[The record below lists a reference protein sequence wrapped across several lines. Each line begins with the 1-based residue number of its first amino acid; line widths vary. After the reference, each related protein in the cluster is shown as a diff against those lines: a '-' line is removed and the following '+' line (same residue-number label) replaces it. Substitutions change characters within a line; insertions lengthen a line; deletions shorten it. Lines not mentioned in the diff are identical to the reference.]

1 MNIDYFKKLI
11 YGENMSTVIAF
22 HCIPWEVDASIERF
36 WSALRI
42 HLKRN
47 GQELLLITT
56 TSIKD
61 SELLNIKIPY
71 LLMDFNY
78 EESVD
83 NFLSES
89 HPMVQILQDWY
100 DLSREQSILLNS
112 NVNAYIFRLMDTI
125 RPSVVISWQSA
136 HPLSRMVREICIK
149 YDIQWWSAERGWI
162 KNTLMLD
169 MCENNILS
177 EVNRSLVINRS
188 IERYEPSEIMLRELE
203 DRFNGEYSS
212 ARYINDSENLEFSSG
227 KSLREKLNLSDQ
239 TPIWALFT
247 HGEPHIHALSSALK
261 FAHNSDSEKMQQ
273 KFCFLAKFLQKLGA
287 VIIVREH
294 PFNKQN
300 GRSLVLDGLSNVY
313 SHSGDLD
320 ELIAEADVGLFTLS
334 TLQFDWAM
342 KSKPFGVL
350 CKSLLSGTSLAPQ
363 YDDYDSPESFVD
375 ACLNS
380 AQWLE
385 RNKQIKKRIAYFY
398 EFQLLDLKDFAFD
411 ESAKYLSNFIV
422 NICGHKLEF

>member
-1 MNIDYFKKLI
+1 M
-11 YGENMSTVIAF
+11 AF
-22 HCIPWEVDASIERF
+22 HCVPWEVDVSIERF

-42 HLKRN
+42 HLQKS

-61 SELLNIKIPY
+61 AELAYVKIPY
-71 LLMDFNY
+71 LLMDFNH
-78 EESVD
+78 EKLVD
-83 NFLSES
+83 CFLSES

-100 DLSREQSILLNS
+100 NITREQSVLIHS
-112 NVNAYIFRLMDTI
+112 NVNAYIFRLLDTI

-136 HPLSRMVREICIK
+136 HPLSRMVREVCVK

-169 MCENNILS
+169 ICENNILS
-177 EVNRSLVINRS
+177 EVNKSLVINRS
-188 IERYEPSEIMLRELE
+188 IERYEPSEIILRELD
-203 DRFNGEYSS
+203 DRFNGEYSA
-212 ARYINDSENLEFSSG
+212 ARYLNGSENLEFSSV
-227 KSLREKLNLSDQ
+227 KSLREKLNLSNQ

-261 FAHNSDSEKMQQ
+261 IAHNSDSEKIQQ
-273 KFCFLAKFLQKLGA
+273 KFVFLAMCLQRLGA

-294 PFNKQN
+294 PFNKAN

-320 ELIAEADVGLFTLS
+320 ELIAVADVGLFTLS

-350 CKSLLSGTSLAPQ
+350 SKSLLSGASLAPQ
-363 YDDYDSPESFVD
+363 YDDYESTESFVD
-375 ACLNS
+375 ACLNN

-398 EFQLLDLKDFAFD
+398 EFQLLDLKDVAFD
-411 ESAKYLSNFIV
+411 ESAKYLCNFIV